1 MVKITPE
8 EVIRRRQLEQ
18 RSTDELDDLDRAIVG
33 EVARLDIPLNSVVG
47 LRRVAEH
54 LRGLASALDVLSKRD
69 DLVARSVLFEARM
82 TTREVNRRLRRMRP
96 PGRPARSSG
105 ATTLRSY

>member
-1 MVKITPE
+1 MKITPE

-33 EVARLDIPLNSVVG
+33 EVARLDVPLNSVVG

-54 LRGLASALDVLSKRD
+54 LRGLASALETLSRRD

-96 PGRPARSSG
+96 PGRPKVPT

>member
-33 EVARLDIPLNSVVG
+33 EVARLDVPLNSVVG

-54 LRGLASALDVLSKRD
+54 LRGLAETFDQLSRRD
-69 DLVARSVLFEARM
+69 DLVARTS
-82 TTREVNRRLRRMRP
+82 
-96 PGRPARSSG
+96 
-105 ATTLRSY
+105 ATPTP

>member
-54 LRGLASALDVLSKRD
+54 LRGLAAAFDTLSRRD

-96 PGRPARSSG
+96 PGRPPTPSSWI
-105 ATTLRSY
+105 TK